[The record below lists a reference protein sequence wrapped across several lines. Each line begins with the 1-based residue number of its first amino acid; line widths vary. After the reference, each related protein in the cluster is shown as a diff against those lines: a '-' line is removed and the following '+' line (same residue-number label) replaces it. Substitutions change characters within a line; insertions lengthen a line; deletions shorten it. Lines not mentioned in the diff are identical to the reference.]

1 MNRRRPRQVL
11 ECASLLVF
19 WRFGNGG
26 EPTESVRGL
35 ALSKTPPRD
44 PQVHGPNERCQSR
57 GASMIALSFSS
68 SCPSSSR
75 IQWLGFEDEDEQ
87 EDDLV
92 HGPDTRPKWPPV
104 MGIVG
109 NV

>member
-1 MNRRRPRQVL
+1 
-11 ECASLLVF
+11 
-19 WRFGNGG
+19 
-26 EPTESVRGL
+26 
-35 ALSKTPPRD
+35 
-44 PQVHGPNERCQSR
+44 
-57 GASMIALSFSS
+57 MIALSFSS

-109 NV
+109 NVGRPRLESESRASNDKLGLNTSRHQRAA